1 LVFVLANTVLTQAAL
16 ALERERAYLWA
27 ACLAAITNV
36 AMNCALLPRLGISA
50 AAYTT
55 VVTEA
60 VLFIYLAT
68 ALLGKRH
75 TVAKN

>member
-1 LVFVLANTVLTQAAL
+1 
-16 ALERERAYLWA
+16 
-27 ACLAAITNV
+27 
-36 AMNCALLPRLGISA
+36 MNCALVPRLGISA

-68 ALLGKRH
+68 ALLGKQR
-75 TVAKN
+75 TAA

>member
-1 LVFVLANTVLTQAAL
+1 LNCSLV
-16 ALERERAYLWA
+16 
-27 ACLAAITNV
+27 
-36 AMNCALLPRLGISA
+36 PRLGISA
-50 AAYTT
+50 AAYIT

-75 TVAKN
+75 TVVKE